1 MTNHSLLYSLM
12 QLNKVVHYNDDKY
25 TPAEY
30 SIIEHSKEKDGY
42 HGVVAINH
50 SEKIIVICNAGTKI
64 DKKNILETALDFV
77 SDAQIFVKQSPEQYK
92 SALKFTQASLKNLPE
107 GYQIIIS
114 GFSLGAVLSDLVTY
128 KLSNKY
134 PQIKSITF
142 ENPGSQEIIY
152 KAFGINEIADK
163 SMFEVYNAAVP
174 NMVNIIGHKNQA
186 GETHLVCLDHDK
198 FTDDMGK
205 LGNIFIGG
213 HAFDNFSS
221 GSFDDNNHIRLC
233 GKAAVLEQLVDA
245 VFNLF

>member
-1 MTNHSLLYSLM
+1 MTNNSLLYSLM

-30 SIIEHSKEKDGY
+30 RIIEHNKEKDGY
-42 HGVVAINH
+42 HGVVAINDR
-50 SEKIIVICNAGTKI
+50 EKIIVICNAGTKL

-77 SDAQIFVKQSPEQYK
+77 SDAQIFTKQTPEQYK
-92 SALKFTQASLKNLPE
+92 SALKFTQAGLKNLPE
-107 GYQIIIS
+107 GYQVIIS

-128 KLSNKY
+128 KLSKKH

-142 ENPGSQEIIY
+142 ENPGSQEIIC
-152 KAFGINEIADK
+152 KTFGIDEIADK
-163 SMFEVYNAAVP
+163 SRFEVYNAAVP

-186 GETHLVCLDHDK
+186 GETHLVCLDHGK

-205 LGNIFIGG
+205 IGNILIGG

-221 GSFDDNNHIRLC
+221 GSFDDDNHIRLC
-233 GKAAVLEQLVDA
+233 GKSAVLEQLVDA
-245 VFNLF
+245 VYNLF